1 MLTIF
6 SMADARYFPVTL
18 QAKGDKQGSLGEPR
32 PDIPSSEEPSL
43 RNTQQIQIKA
53 VMYHIYMYVFNNS
66 ESSITQHLFT
76 HQLYFISWVMKDT
89 GCGSYEA

>member
-32 PDIPSSEEPSL
+32 PDIPSPEPSL
-43 RNTQQIQIKA
+43 RNTEQ
-53 VMYHIYMYVFNNS
+53 
-66 ESSITQHLFT
+66 TQ
-76 HQLYFISWVMKDT
+76 V
-89 GCGSYEA
+89 